1 MALTVSSIVGNV
13 SGHINND
20 RYLALAPAAKTA
32 VDQVMTELNGIDWS
46 QPQDLVNIIETKV
59 SEVALQLVMTLTTL
73 KLL

>member
-1 MALTVSSIVGNV
+1 MCIRDS
-13 SGHINND
+13 D

-59 SEVALQLVMTLTTL
+59 SEVAAATGYDADDL
-73 KLL
+73 KAYFEE

>member
-32 VDQVMTELNGIDWS
+32 VDQVMTE
-46 QPQDLVNIIETKV
+46 
-59 SEVALQLVMTLTTL
+59 
-73 KLL
+73 